1 VIQDRTV
8 CTLNPRASAASLKV
22 SGRLLVACI
31 RIWRPCRRNT
41 YIEISTATYYDM
53 AVKDSISSQE
63 LGKQFLRFSTIQIE
77 DQWWRA
83 EIGREEIAWVQQNL
97 GHNLDGRQHFRAV
110 AQEVSLPVR
119 GLYPGCPWTDRIVYV
134 EGEKAPTVLIPLG
147 KKYSFRE
154 AYVKARNEHDPD
166 LSPHGLF
173 RSLEPGCHKHA
184 FQFMKEFGP
193 LFINAP
199 NRLLGEPL
207 WISLAE
213 FWNRHARFVTV
224 AKLWED
230 RFDPD
235 KLSADW
241 TAIGEQHEKLN
252 AAGAAP
258 LGYIPDSTHGFVR
271 LCPKLPWERDGHE
284 LELLQSHSFLRQL
297 VCELLHC
304 ELILNTQDCVQ
315 TWTRKTVPHEE
326 SVWDEMFEPT
336 RAYTSLWS
344 AIWELFGLDTRQ
356 YGWKI
361 CQICGRFFYPRD
373 RRSVCCST
381 EHQSLWSKRM
391 WAQQYR
397 ASERNRKKR
406 TDKQKKNH
414 TKKKAR
420 TRAS

>member
-1 VIQDRTV
+1 MT
-8 CTLNPRASAASLKV
+8 
-22 SGRLLVACI
+22 GRKYA
-31 RIWRPCRRNT
+31 
-41 YIEISTATYYDM
+41 IELSTCAYYDM
-53 AVKDSISSQE
+53 DVEGSRSQSDVR
-63 LGKQFLRFSTIQIE
+63 KSFLQFSTIPIE

-83 EIGREEIAWVQQNL
+83 EIDREEIKWVQQNL
-97 GHNLDGRQHFRAV
+97 GHNLDGQQHFRAV
-110 AQEVSLPVR
+110 APEVGLPIR
-119 GLYPGCPWTDRIVYV
+119 GLYPGCPLTDRIVYV
-134 EGEKAPTVLIPLG
+134 EGEKAPRVLIPLG
-147 KKYSFRE
+147 KKYSFRA
-154 AYVKARNEHDPD
+154 AYVKARNEHDPH

-199 NRLLGEPL
+199 NRLPGEPL
-207 WISLAE
+207 WMSLAE
-213 FWNRHARFVTV
+213 FWKRHARFVAV

-241 TAIGEQHEKLN
+241 TAMREQHEELN
-252 AAGAAP
+252 AGGAAP
-258 LGYIPDSTHGFVR
+258 LGYIPDSTYGFVR
-271 LCPKLPWERDGHE
+271 LCPRLPWELGEGHE
-284 LELLQSHSFLRQL
+284 LESLQSHGFLRQL
-297 VCELLHC
+297 VSELLHC

-315 TWTRKTVPHEE
+315 TWMCKTVTHKEFI
-326 SVWDEMFEPT
+326 WDEVFEPT

-381 EHQSLWSKRM
+381 EHQSLWSKRV
-391 WAQQYR
+391 WAQQHR
-397 ASERNRKKR
+397 ASVRKRTPSGKRKSLDGSLRNRENNKAQNRMDKR
-406 TDKQKKNH
+406 MQNQ
-414 TKKKAR
+414 TKKQAR
-420 TRAS
+420 TKAS